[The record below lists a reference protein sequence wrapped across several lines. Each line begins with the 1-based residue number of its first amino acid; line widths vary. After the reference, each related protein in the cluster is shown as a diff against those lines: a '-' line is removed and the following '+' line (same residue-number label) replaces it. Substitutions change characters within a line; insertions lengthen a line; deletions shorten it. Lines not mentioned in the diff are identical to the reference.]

1 MTETIRFFI
10 LELQGNKTFLS
21 GGGILNK
28 KRNKMIE
35 FRSNQSRKVVAR
47 LLKITPQMLGAIER
61 GDRTPSLELA
71 KRIADFYKTTIDDL
85 FFS

>member
-1 MTETIRFFI
+1 M
-10 LELQGNKTFLS
+10 
-21 GGGILNK
+21 LNK

-35 FRSNQSRKVVAR
+35 FRSNKSRLIVAKN
-47 LLKITPQMLGAIER
+47 LKITPQMLGAIER

-71 KRIADFYKTTIDDL
+71 KRIADFYKTTIDNL

>member
-1 MTETIRFFI
+1 M
-10 LELQGNKTFLS
+10 
-21 GGGILNK
+21 NK

-35 FRSNQSRKVVAR
+35 FRSNKSRLIVAKN
-47 LLKITPQMLGAIER
+47 LKITPQMLGAIER

-71 KRIADFYKTTIDDL
+71 KRIADFYKTTIDNL

>member
-1 MTETIRFFI
+1 M
-10 LELQGNKTFLS
+10 FLYIGVTRKRNVS
-21 GGGILNK
+21 FGGGILNK

-35 FRSNQSRKVVAR
+35 FRSNQSRIVVAR
-47 LLKITPQMLGAIER
+47 HLKITPQMLGAIER

>member
-1 MTETIRFFI
+1 MRKQSVSF
-10 LELQGNKTFLS
+10 

-35 FRSNQSRKVVAR
+35 FRSNQSRLIVANN
-47 LLKITPQMLGAIER
+47 LKITPQMLGAIER

>member
-1 MTETIRFFI
+1 MNE
-10 LELQGNKTFLS
+10 
-21 GGGILNK
+21 

>member
-1 MTETIRFFI
+1 MFLYIGSIRKRFVS
-10 LELQGNKTFLS
+10 L
-21 GGGILNK
+21 GGGIVDK

-35 FRSNQSRKVVAR
+35 FRSGQSRLVVAR
-47 LLKITPQMLGAIER
+47 KLDITPQMLGAIER

-71 KRIADFYKTTIDDL
+71 KRIADFYKTTIDYL